1 MAEEPKR
8 ICVTVDGVKKV
19 HSTWNDGSEM
29 VEEYDAKTG
38 TLQSRQRR
46 SRNVWG
52 KEGDWVVEVGQPA
65 EEKFDAKTSTVI
77 EAKENPI
84 FMRKDLPECFQWRI
98 RNLPYPKEVY
108 SVTIDE
114 EKQQIVLRT
123 SNKKYFKRID
133 VPDLKRVNPPLSLE
147 DARLS
152 WDYKHNTVVIS
163 YQKPAEV
170 SKAEAEAIR
179 AAEKNSQ
186 GLGV

>member
-8 ICVTVDGVKKV
+8 ICVNVDGVKKV
-19 HSTWNDGSEM
+19 HSTWNDGAEM

-38 TLQSRQRR
+38 ALLSRQRR
-46 SRNVWG
+46 TRNVWG
-52 KEGDWVVEVGQPA
+52 KESEWIVEVGQPVD
-65 EEKFDAKTSTVI
+65 EKFDPKQSTILV
-77 EAKENPI
+77 AKENPI
-84 FMRKDLPECFQWRI
+84 FMRKDLPECFQWRV

-133 VPDLKRVNPPLSLE
+133 LPDLKRVDPPLSLE
-147 DARLS
+147 DSRLS

-163 YQKPAEV
+163 YQRPAEIA
-170 SKAEAEAIR
+170 KAEAVAMR
-179 AAEKNSQ
+179 AAEQNSK
-186 GLGV
+186 GLV